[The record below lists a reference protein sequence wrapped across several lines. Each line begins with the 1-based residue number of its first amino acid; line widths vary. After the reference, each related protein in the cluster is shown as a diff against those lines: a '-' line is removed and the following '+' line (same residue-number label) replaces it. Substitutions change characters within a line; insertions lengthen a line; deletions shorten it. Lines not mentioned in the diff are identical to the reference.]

1 MSDNKLNINF
11 CLRMQRIQGLFHLKI
26 KTCTMKRIFLTLMI
40 LITLLT
46 FFPGCSKE
54 DIVIHT
60 PVTYTNT
67 NTNNVTLTKNGTYHF
82 ELGYFGD
89 EEGASISMQAIHFS
103 VSKLDRDS
111 TGKIGYTYTPA
122 LNYTGTDEVELK
134 SMRGSDGASAN
145 NTIIFT
151 KIKFNI
157 SN

>member
-1 MSDNKLNINF
+1 
-11 CLRMQRIQGLFHLKI
+11 
-26 KTCTMKRIFLTLMI
+26 MKRIFRTI
-40 LITLLT
+40 IISITLLT

-67 NTNNVTLTKNGTYHF
+67 NTNNVNLTKNGTYHF
-82 ELGYFGD
+82 DLGYFGD
-89 EEGASISMQAIHFS
+89 EEGAIISIQAIHFF
-103 VSKLDRDS
+103 VSKLDRENI

>member
-1 MSDNKLNINF
+1 M
-11 CLRMQRIQGLFHLKI
+11 
-26 KTCTMKRIFLTLMI
+26 TRIFLTLIISIAM
-40 LITLLT
+40 LT
-46 FFPGCSKE
+46 FCPGCIKE

-60 PVTYTNT
+60 PETNT

-82 ELGYFGD
+82 DLGYFGD
-89 EEGASISMQAIHFS
+89 EEGAIISMQTIHFS

-151 KIKFNI
+151 KLKFNI